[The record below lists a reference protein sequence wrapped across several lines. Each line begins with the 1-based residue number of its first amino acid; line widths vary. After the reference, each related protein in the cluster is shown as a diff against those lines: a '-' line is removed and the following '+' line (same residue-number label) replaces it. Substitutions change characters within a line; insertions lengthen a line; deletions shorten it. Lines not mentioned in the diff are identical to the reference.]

1 VSALAES
8 RPHMLSAAL
17 FYAGEGIN
25 VFPVNDRK
33 EPLTPRGTAE
43 RLGGFHYAT
52 THRETV
58 EKWWNRWPDAGIG
71 CPDFDVVDVD
81 LYTG

>member
-25 VFPVNDRK
+25 VFPRQ
-33 EPLTPRGTAE
+33 
-43 RLGGFHYAT
+43 
-52 THRETV
+52 
-58 EKWWNRWPDAGIG
+58 
-71 CPDFDVVDVD
+71 
-81 LYTG
+81 